1 MNDHDAIYQRLNDYA
16 DGALEPNE
24 VGAVDSHLQ
33 ACEVCRAELEA
44 IRALLAEA
52 ERLPRSIEPP
62 RDLWPDIDR
71 QLEAER
77 TDVQGPIG
85 LRGRTLWSARYPLAA
100 AAVLLIAA
108 SSLITA
114 WLVGWSGVEPGARYA
129 TQAEVSLVR
138 EWRAT
143 EAEYL
148 RASLELAESLE
159 ALKGELSPE
168 TVELIER
175 NLQIIDDAIRESRAA
190 FSIDPQNRE
199 LMETLSA
206 NYEKK
211 LQVLR
216 QVSRLSASL

>member
-1 MNDHDAIYQRLNDYA
+1 MNDHDAIYERLNDYA
-16 DGALEPNE
+16 DGALEADE
-24 VGAVDSHLQ
+24 VRAVDSHLQ
-33 ACEVCRAELEA
+33 ACAVCRAELEA

-52 ERLPRSIEPP
+52 ARLPRSIEPP

-71 QLEAER
+71 QLEAEQ
-77 TDVQGPIG
+77 TDVRAPIG

-114 WLVGWSGVEPGARYA
+114 LLVGGGRSGDGPDIGYAVQGAA
-129 TQAEVSLVR
+129 SS

-159 ALKGELSPE
+159 ALKDELAPE

-175 NLQIIDDAIRESRAA
+175 NLQIIDGAIRESRAA
-190 FSIDPQNRE
+190 LSMDPNNRE
-199 LMETLSA
+199 LMEALSA